1 MKGRSNDGDG
11 VPQRKVPQS
20 TARRRSPMGGR
31 EAEI

>member
-20 TARRRSPMGGR
+20 RAHRRTPVGGR